1 MQIFNFFEK
10 RPTALLRIWFIQWQ
24 QFCIREQSATYA
36 GEDVRNIGL
45 SVDHYGLNK
54 FGSRSDSYETIS
66 RSSSKHVKGGV
77 PHAVVL
83 YGLGGTGK
91 SQMALGYAERQKHRY
106 NPVFWLDAANEE
118 SMRSSF
124 KRCATELQV
133 QVERVRNQGSV
144 FKDPVVQAVY
154 IGVTLQT
161 EAATLLLSHLK
172 LDSDSASKEIQ
183 HYCNEVVQKLGC
195 LALAIDLAGAHIR
208 IKAIKAAPQFG
219 AQIGPEWGGADIDM
233 LHELSRF
240 LSTKDGEWDSFHYRK
255 GRDVL
260 LRYNLLQRMEGNEK
274 MEWPGVTMHNPVRWR
289 AKQDDKG

>member
-1 MQIFNFFEK
+1 MHFRCMTCTNFVKAIGKNMQIFNFFEK

-66 RSSSKHVKGGV
+66 RSSSKTCEK
-77 PHAVVL
+77 
-83 YGLGGTGK
+83 
-91 SQMALGYAERQKHRY
+91 
-106 NPVFWLDAANEE
+106 
-118 SMRSSF
+118 
-124 KRCATELQV
+124 
-133 QVERVRNQGSV
+133 
-144 FKDPVVQAVY
+144 VY